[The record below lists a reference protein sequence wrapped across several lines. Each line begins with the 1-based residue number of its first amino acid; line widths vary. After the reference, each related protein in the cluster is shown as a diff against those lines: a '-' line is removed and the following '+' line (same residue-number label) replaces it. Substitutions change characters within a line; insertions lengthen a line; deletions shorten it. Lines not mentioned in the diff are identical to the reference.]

1 MERLHNGYVPRKV
14 CSPDD
19 SNSKAQARRISFC
32 KPFCHISHFIFYMAC
47 MLGHD
52 TGTSKM
58 HSCDI
63 NTGAGRKKRL
73 FPAL

>member
-1 MERLHNGYVPRKV
+1 MVMCLARCVHQTA
-14 CSPDD
+14 DD

-32 KPFCHISHFIFYMAC
+32 KPFRYISHFIFYMAC

-63 NTGAGRKKRL
+63 NTGAVFYRKKRL
-73 FPAL
+73 FSAL